1 MYKNKYIISIISLL
15 VITLCLLYLRY
26 YYVERRV
33 INQILKEWDDKTDGG
48 FIKVD
53 DAGRYK
59 GDYYLSINNFE
70 NTVAHIHIITK
81 CNENDLCYVVKNH
94 RSHSQL
100 YFIDKNKSAGETVKE
115 MLQNYNKFQ
124 G

>member
-1 MYKNKYIISIISLL
+1 LHSS
-15 VITLCLLYLRY
+15 
-26 YYVERRV
+26 YVENRL
-33 INQILKEWDDKTDGG
+33 INEILKEWHYKTDGG

-53 DAGRYK
+53 DTSRYK

-70 NTVAHIHIITK
+70 STIHHIHIITS

-94 RSHSQL
+94 GLHSQV
-100 YFIDKNKSAGETVKE
+100 YFIDTNKPAGETVKE